1 MSHKD
6 DIMSIAVHPNGKI
19 VATGEIGPKPLI
31 SVWNI
36 QSQTESLVTFNS
48 PLTKGIAHLAF
59 SSSGKF
65 LAASAM
71 DDGHCVAIYEWQRK
85 EDVKKKISPLYTT
98 AKGTP
103 SPIMA
108 ILFDPTEQMLIACA
122 VKEVVF
128 LNFQTGVIQPKKG
141 TNWMK
146 YGGQQTVLCGIYM
159 GSTLITGV
167 FNGSLLE
174 WKGNSISQA

>member
-1 MSHKD
+1 M
-6 DIMSIAVHPNGKI
+6 
-19 VATGEIGPKPLI
+19 T
-31 SVWNI
+31 
-36 QSQTESLVTFNS
+36 
-48 PLTKGIAHLAF
+48 
-59 SSSGKF
+59 
-65 LAASAM
+65 
-71 DDGHCVAIYEWQRK
+71 
-85 EDVKKKISPLYTT
+85 
-98 AKGTP
+98 
-103 SPIMA
+103 

-174 WKGNSISQA
+174 WKGNSISQARKAHDGPCNALYSWRSTPGFISGGKDGQVIVWTDKFERQKVINLKEPSVNSYTPQAISVCENEAGNKILVGTRGGEIIEFTDKKS